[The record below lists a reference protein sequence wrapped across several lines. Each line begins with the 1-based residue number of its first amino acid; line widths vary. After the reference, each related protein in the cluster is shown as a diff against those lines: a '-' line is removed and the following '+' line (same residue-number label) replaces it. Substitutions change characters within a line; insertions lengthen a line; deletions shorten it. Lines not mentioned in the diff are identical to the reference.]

1 MTNLSD
7 LFPAGAGKQVSFVA
21 DGAIS
26 AAGKPV
32 ILNSAGTVTPISET
46 SVSESIPEGSDTVW
60 FAAPVSSPYSTAN
73 YIDIAF
79 DVSSDKFVMVF
90 ADAKVSSYASYI
102 VGSISGST
110 LTYGTK
116 TVFNSSTV
124 IHPSIAADPAATGV
138 FAIAYNDFA
147 GSSGSFIKVGTLSG
161 TTLSF
166 GSGVNFS
173 TANSYGALEFDFT
186 SSTFV
191 LAWSKAADSNKLFG
205 TLGTYSGTTVTL
217 QTEVEL
223 YGTAVNDWRIGL
235 AFDPSTTGK
244 FAVVAN
250 NYASPYAGIAV
261 CGTIS
266 GTTITGGTAQ
276 TFNATGAAFETTP
289 YSACVFDSVNADN
302 LIIAFRD
309 AGSSNYGAACAAT
322 LSGTVFTFG
331 TKVQFN
337 STASTDFWAM
347 APSGVGRA
355 FQIVYRNDATSDRPF
370 AAALSVSGTT
380 ITAGTPVQITTEGVN
395 STNYLV
401 AAMNPND
408 AGSFVTAWREKNY
421 DGCSS
426 VASQQGYTST
436 NLTSTNF
443 IGISDAAISSAASGN
458 VTIKGGIAATGLTS
472 LTPGSDYYAQADGT
486 ISTVSTGSAVK
497 IGRAMSATSINL
509 EYQS

>member
-1 MTNLSD
+1 VSNLSD
-7 LFPAGAGKQVSFVA
+7 LLPAGASGKTIEAVA
-21 DGAIS
+21 TANVTS
-26 AAGKPV
+26 KAPV

-60 FAAPVSSPYSTAN
+60 FAQPVSSPYSTAT

-90 ADAKVSSYASYI
+90 ADAKVSGYASYI

-124 IHPSIAADPAATGV
+124 LHPSIAADPAATGV

-166 GSGVNFS
+166 GSGVNS
-173 TANSYGALEFDFT
+173 HASNAYGPLKFDFT

-191 LAWSKAADSNKLFG
+191 LAWTKGDRKLYA

-223 YGTAVNDWRIGL
+223 YGTQINDWPIGL

-250 NYASPYAGIAV
+250 HYASPYAGIAV

-309 AGSSNYGAACAAT
+309 AGSSNYGAARAAT

-331 TKVQFN
+331 TKLQFN
-337 STASTDFWAM
+337 STSSTDFWAM

-355 FQIVYRNDATSDRPF
+355 FQIVYRNDDTSDRPF

-408 AGSFVTAWREKNY
+408 AGSFVTAWRDKDY
-421 DGCSS
+421 DGCRS

-443 IGISDAAISSAASGN
+443 VGIADAAISSAATGT
-458 VTIKGGIAATGLTS
+458 VVVQGGTVAGLSS
-472 LTPGSDYYAQADGT
+472 LTTGSKYYVQDDGT
-486 ISTVSTGSAVK
+486 ITTVSSSVNAGLAIST
-497 IGRAMSATSINL
+497 TSLLLNGD
-509 EYQS
+509 S

>member
-21 DGAIS
+21 DGAVG

-32 ILNSAGTVTPISET
+32 VLTAAGKAAPIAET
-46 SVSESIPEGSDTVW
+46 SVTEDIPEGSDTIW
-60 FAAPVSSPYSTAN
+60 FAQPVSAPYNTAT
-73 YIDIAF
+73 YVDIAF

-124 IHPSIAADPAATGV
+124 LHPSIAADPAATGV
-138 FAIAYNDFA
+138 FAIAYNDF
-147 GSSGSFIKVGTLSG
+147 GGGSGSFIKVGTLTG

-166 GSGVNFS
+166 GTGVNFS

-223 YGTAVNDWRIGL
+223 YGTGVNDWPIGL

-244 FAVVAN
+244 FAVVDKN
-250 NYASPYAGIAV
+250 SGSPFAGIAV
-261 CGTIS
+261 CCTIS
-266 GTTITGGTAQ
+266 GTTITPGTTQ
-276 TFNATGAAFETTP
+276 TFIATQAQYAK
-289 YSACVFDSVNADN
+289 CVFDSVNADN

-309 AGSSNYGAACAAT
+309 EDNSLYGAAYAAT

-331 TKVQFN
+331 TKLQFN
-337 STASTDFWAM
+337 STSSTDMWAM
-347 APSGVGRA
+347 APDGIGKN
-355 FQIVYRNDATSDRPF
+355 FQIVYRNADTSSRPF

-380 ITAGTPVQITTEGVN
+380 ITGGTPVQITTEGVN
-395 STNYLV
+395 SGNYLV

-408 AGSFVTAWREKNY
+408 AGSFVTAWREKDY
-421 DGCSS
+421 DGCRS
-426 VASQQGYTST
+426 VASQQGWTVT

-443 IGISDAAISSAASGN
+443 LGISDAAILDTASGN
-458 VTIKGGIAATGLTS
+458 VTIKGGIAVTGLSS
-472 LTPGSDYYAQADGT
+472 LTPGSDYYAQGDGT
-486 ISTVSTGSAVK
+486 ISTTSTSPAVK
-497 IGRAMSATSINL
+497 IGKAMSATSINL